1 MGVVRDHTG
10 SFSLSLTLLAA
21 FALIAALIAYALND
35 APVAGA
41 EADND
46 GMKMANHIGRKPV
59 AGVGNGV
66 GGRRAL
72 WQSGSSHA
80 RDCRLSSLNPPT
92 T

>member
-1 MGVVRDHTG
+1 
-10 SFSLSLTLLAA
+10 
-21 FALIAALIAYALND
+21 
-35 APVAGA
+35 
-41 EADND
+41 
-46 GMKMANHIGRKPV
+46 MANHIGRKPV